1 MSSHRPPAQN
11 RRASGPPSSR
21 PAHSPDTANDGFSSD
36 FTHRFERLEL
46 KYLVDEITT
55 ADIRRQIAPYC
66 LPDKHSS
73 QAATD
78 RPGMKGYPIRSLYL
92 DTPSLAF
99 HNAKERGDPDRIKL
113 RIRTY
118 SDTSPAILEIKRR
131 RRDVIDKTRGI
142 VDRDRVKEVAHGM
155 VVDPEQG
162 RFLSEFSG
170 LIATAGAE
178 PKLSVKYEREAYVS
192 QVDDYARVTFDRHIE
207 VQSATNWDLSPEN
220 ESWCSFNEYWQ
231 TDHFTLPVV
240 MEIKCRT
247 SSLPHWVIDMVR
259 ENALAQTSF
268 SKYSIGI
275 HLTHRHD
282 GQRAN
287 RSRSA
292 RALG

>member
-1 MSSHRPPAQN
+1 M
-11 RRASGPPSSR
+11 
-21 PAHSPDTANDGFSSD
+21 SD
-36 FTHRFERLEL
+36 FTQRFERLEF
-46 KYLVDEITT
+46 KYLVDEMTT

-66 LPDKHSS
+66 LPDKYSS
-73 QAATD
+73 QEATD
-78 RPGMKGYPIRSLYL
+78 RPGMKGYPINSLYL

-131 RRDVIDKTRGI
+131 RRDVIDKTRGV
-142 VDRDRVKEVAHGM
+142 VDRDRVKEIAHGM

-162 RFLSEFSG
+162 GFLNEFG
-170 LIATAGAE
+170 RLVATAGAE

-192 QVDDYARVTFDRHIE
+192 QVDDYARVTFDRRIE
-207 VQSATNWDLSPEN
+207 VQSATEWDLSPED
-220 ESWCSFNEYWQ
+220 EYWCSFDEHWQ
-231 TDHFTLPVV
+231 TNHYTVPVV

-247 SSLPHWVIDMVR
+247 SSLPRWMIDLVR

-275 HLTHRHD
+275 HLTRRRD
-282 GQRAN
+282 GQRAS